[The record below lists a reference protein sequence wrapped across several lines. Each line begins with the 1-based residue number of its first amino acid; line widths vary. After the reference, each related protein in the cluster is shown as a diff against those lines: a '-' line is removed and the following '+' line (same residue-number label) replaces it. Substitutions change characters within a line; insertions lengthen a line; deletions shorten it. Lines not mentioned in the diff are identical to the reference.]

1 MNVDSLSRFEQYLRE
16 EEKSGLTVE
25 KYLRDLRAFLLWA
38 GGGEL
43 SRELVIRWKQTLV
56 EAGYKPRSINSMLA
70 SVNAWLRFIGR
81 EDCRVKSLR
90 LQRQIYQKPE
100 EDLSR
105 AEYQRL
111 LTAAR
116 RKPRLYLLLQ
126 TICATGIR
134 VSELRY
140 FTAEAVA
147 LGEITV
153 SCKNKTRVILI
164 PDKLKTK
171 LLRYAKDTGVT
182 DGAIFRTR
190 GGKPLDRSNIHH
202 EMKALCAAA
211 GVAPEKVFPHNLRK
225 LFARLF
231 YGLEKDIAK
240 LADVLGHTSINT
252 TRIYIMTT
260 AAEHRRQ
267 LERLHLLI

>member
-1 MNVDSLSRFEQYLRE
+1 MIVDDTSRFEQYLRE

-56 EAGYKPRSINSMLA
+56 EAGYRPRSINSMLA

-100 EDLSR
+100 KDLSR
-105 AEYQRL
+105 EEYRRL
-111 LTAAR
+111 LEAAR
-116 RKPRLYLLLQ
+116 RKPRLHLLLQ

-140 FTAEAVA
+140 FTVEAVER
-147 LGEITV
+147 GEITV
-153 SCKNKTRVILI
+153 SCKNKARVILI
-164 PDKLKTK
+164 PGKLKTK
-171 LLRYAKDTGVT
+171 LLRYAKETGAAA
-182 DGAIFRTR
+182 GAIFRTR
-190 GGKPLDRSNIHH
+190 GGKDLDRSNIHH
-202 EMKALCAAA
+202 EMKALCGEA
-211 GVAPEKVFPHNLRK
+211 GVSPGKIFPHNLRK

-231 YGLEKDIAK
+231 YALEKDIAK
-240 LADVLGHTSINT
+240 LADVLGHSSINT